1 MKGIAR
7 LSWSYRLGQWA
18 GRFLILGAIA
28 TLIKFTWWIWSQP
41 W

>member
-1 MKGIAR
+1 MKGVQN
-7 LSWSYRLGQWA
+7 LSWSYRFGQWV

-28 TLIKFTWWIWSQP
+28 TLIRFTWWIWSQP